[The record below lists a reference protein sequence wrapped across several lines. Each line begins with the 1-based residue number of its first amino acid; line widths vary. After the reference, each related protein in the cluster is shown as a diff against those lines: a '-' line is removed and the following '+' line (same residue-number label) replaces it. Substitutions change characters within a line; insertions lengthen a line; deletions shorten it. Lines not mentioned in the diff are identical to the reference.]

1 MGRLVADPAAT
12 HSTSN
17 RQPHRIVRLAWRRV
31 ELPCVALSAHIEFA
45 VKGGEGMSAVGF
57 EPTRSCLQWILSP
70 PPWPLG
76 QTDG

>member
-45 VKGGEGMSAVGF
+45 VKGGACQLWGSNPRGVASSG
-57 EPTRSCLQWILSP
+57 S
-70 PPWPLG
+70 
-76 QTDG
+76 